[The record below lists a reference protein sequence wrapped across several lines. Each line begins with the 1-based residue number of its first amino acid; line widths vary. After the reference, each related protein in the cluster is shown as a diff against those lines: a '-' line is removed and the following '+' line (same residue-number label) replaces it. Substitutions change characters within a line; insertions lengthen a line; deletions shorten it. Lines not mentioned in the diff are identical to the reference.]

1 MIRILLP
8 LAFVAAIYLGP
19 MFSVETTDSV
29 RGESTSVVTG
39 DYFIGNAVNCLKE
52 LKVPTAEECAS
63 DGEIQDSTSVGS
75 ALSWASMLAVGAAA
89 LGIVGLI
96 PFVGRLT
103 SVVTIAAG
111 LAGLGAMGYFLSTM
125 MNTAEGLPGVQWG
138 AYLAAGAGLLTTI
151 SGLSGMRGR

>member
-1 MIRILLP
+1 MP

-19 MFSVETTDSV
+19 MFAVETTDSV
-29 RGESTSVVTG
+29 RGDSTSVVTG
-39 DYFIGNAVNCLKE
+39 DYFIGNAIDCLRE
-52 LKVPTAEECAS
+52 LTSPLGEECAS

-75 ALSWASMLAVGAAA
+75 ALSWASILAIAAGA

-103 SVVTIAAG
+103 SIVTIAAG
-111 LAGLGAMGYFLSTM
+111 LGGLGAMGYFILTM
-125 MNTAEGLPGVQWG
+125 MNTADGLAAVQWG
-138 AYLAAGAGLLTTI
+138 AYLAAGAGLLMTI

>member
-29 RGESTSVVTG
+29 RGNSVSVVTG
-39 DYFIGNAVNCLKE
+39 DYFIGNAVDCMLE
-52 LKVPTAEECAS
+52 LQVPIGEDCET

-75 ALSWASMLAVGAAA
+75 ALTWASLLSVAAA
-89 LGIVGLI
+89 GLGVLGLI

-103 SVVTIAAG
+103 SLVTIAAG
-111 LAGLGAMGYFLSTM
+111 LAGLGAMSYFVLTM

>member
-19 MFSVETTDSV
+19 MFSVQTTDSV

-39 DYFIGNAVNCLKE
+39 DYFIGNAIDCLRE
-52 LKVPTAEECAS
+52 LKAPIGEECAS

-75 ALSWASMLAVGAAA
+75 ALSWASMLAVAAAA

-103 SVVTIAAG
+103 SVVTIAGG
-111 LAGLGAMGYFLSTM
+111 LGGLGAMGFFLLTM
-125 MNTAEGLPGVQWG
+125 MNTADGLAGVQWG
-138 AYLAAGAGLLTTI
+138 AYLAAGAALLTTI

>member
-1 MIRILLP
+1 MP

-29 RGESTSVVTG
+29 RGASTSVVTG
-39 DYFIGNAVNCLKE
+39 DYFIGNAIDCLQK
-52 LKVPTAEECAS
+52 LTSPLGEECAS

-75 ALSWASMLAVGAAA
+75 ALTWASMLAVAAGA

-96 PFVGRLT
+96 PFIGRLT
-103 SVVTIAAG
+103 SVVTIVAG
-111 LAGLGAMGYFLSTM
+111 LAGLGAMGYFLLTM
-125 MNTAEGLPGVQWG
+125 MATDDGLAAVQWG
-138 AYLAAGAGLLTTI
+138 AYLAAGAGLLTMI